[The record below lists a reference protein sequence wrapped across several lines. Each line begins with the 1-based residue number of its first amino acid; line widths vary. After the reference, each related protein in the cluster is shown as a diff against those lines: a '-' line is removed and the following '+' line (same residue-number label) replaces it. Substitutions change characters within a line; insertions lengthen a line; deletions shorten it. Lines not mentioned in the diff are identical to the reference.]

1 MLIIDKY
8 AYQNRWV
15 GVSPS
20 YKWWAY
26 LAVLVAAM
34 MTPIMWQLALFIS
47 LGVVTCY
54 AGRLTSK
61 QYLQWL
67 SLPFGFL
74 AMSLIAML
82 LTYSDNSARL
92 IASLPM
98 FDGYVGVSGETVDT
112 ALTTLFRCLCSIAA
126 TLCFVIITPFNQCV
140 ILLKKARLPTVLVE
154 QILLTYR
161 FIFIFIEEA
170 HAIFTAQTLRFGYIR
185 RGLWLK
191 SLAMLVGVL
200 LQRVMIRHQ
209 QMQSALAV
217 KLYQGEFH
225 Q

>member
-8 AYQNRWV
+8 AYQNRWID
-15 GVSPS
+15 VSPVL
-20 YKWWAY
+20 KWWSY
-26 LAVLVAAM
+26 LVVLIGAM
-34 MTPIMWQLALFIS
+34 MAPMVGQFALF
-47 LGVVTCY
+47 VVLSIATCY

-61 QYLQWL
+61 QYLKWL

-74 AMSLIAML
+74 LMSLIVMV
-82 LTYSDNSARL
+82 LTYNDNPARL
-92 IASLPM
+92 IFGVPA
-98 FDGYVGVSGETVDT
+98 FDGYIGISSQTVNT
-112 ALTTLFRCLCSIAA
+112 TLSTLFRCLCSIAA

-140 ILLKKARLPTVLVE
+140 QLLKKARLPSVLVE

-170 HAIFTAQTLRFGYIR
+170 HAIFIAQTLRFGYTKR
-185 RGLWLK
+185 SLWLK

-209 QMQSALAV
+209 HMQSALAV

>member
-8 AYQNRWV
+8 AYQNRWIDI
-15 GVSPS
+15 SPI
-20 YKWWAY
+20 YKWWGY
-26 LAVLVAAM
+26 LSILVLAM
-34 MTPIMWQLALFIS
+34 MTSMLWQLALFLLLS
-47 LGVVTCY
+47 VATCY
-54 AGRLTSK
+54 AGRLTSA
-61 QYLQWL
+61 QYLKWL

-74 AMSLIAML
+74 VMSLFAML
-82 LTYSDNSARL
+82 LTYSDSSSTL
-92 IASLPM
+92 IASIPM
-98 FDGYVGVSGETVDT
+98 LDGYIGVSAQTVNT

-126 TLCFVIITPFNQCV
+126 TLCFVVITPFNQCV
-140 ILLKKARLPTVLVE
+140 VLLKKARLPSVLVE

-170 HAIFTAQTLRFGYIR
+170 HAIFIAQTLRFGYTR

-209 QMQSALAV
+209 HMQSALAV

>member
-15 GVSPS
+15 DVAPG

-26 LAVLVAAM
+26 VVVLVGAM
-34 MTPIMWQLALFIS
+34 LAPVVWQFVLFLL
-47 LGVVTCY
+47 LGIVTCY

-61 QYLQWL
+61 QYLKWL
-67 SLPFGFL
+67 SLPLGFL
-74 AMSLIAML
+74 TMSLIAMV
-82 LTYSDNSARL
+82 LTYSDSQSHL
-92 IASLPM
+92 IIGVPV
-98 FDGYVGVSGETVDT
+98 FDGFIGVSTQTVHT
-112 ALTTLFRCLCSIAA
+112 AMTTLFRCLCSIAA

-140 ILLKKARLPTVLVE
+140 QLLKKAHLPTVFVE

-170 HAIFTAQTLRFGYIR
+170 HAIYTAQTLRFGYIKR
-185 RGLWLK
+185 SLWLK

-200 LQRVMIRHQ
+200 LQRVITRHQ
-209 QMQSALAV
+209 HMQSALAV

>member
-15 GVSPS
+15 AVSPS

-26 LAVLVAAM
+26 LAVLVTAM
-34 MTPIMWQLALFIS
+34 MTPIAWQFALFILLS
-47 LGVVTCY
+47 VVTCY

-82 LTYSDNSARL
+82 VTYSDNSAHL

-98 FDGYVGVSGETVDT
+98 FDGYVGVSAQTVDT
-112 ALTTLFRCLCSIAA
+112 AMTTFFRCLCSIAA

-140 ILLKKARLPTVLVE
+140 TLLKKARLPSVLVE
-154 QILLTYR
+154 QVLLTYR
-161 FIFIFIEEA
+161 FIFIFIEET
-170 HAIFTAQTLRFGYIR
+170 HAIYTAQTLRFGYIK

-200 LQRVMIRHQ
+200 LQRVMIRHHH
-209 QMQSALAV
+209 MQSALAV

>member
-1 MLIIDKY
+1 MLITDKY

-15 GVSPS
+15 DVSPS

-34 MTPIMWQLALFIS
+34 MTPIAWQFALFILLS
-47 LGVVTCY
+47 VVTCY

-82 LTYSDNSARL
+82 LTYSDNSANL
-92 IASLPM
+92 IASLPL
-98 FDGYVGVSGETVDT
+98 FDGYVGVSAQAVDT

-140 ILLKKARLPTVLVE
+140 TLLKKARLPSVLVE
-154 QILLTYR
+154 QVLLTYR

-170 HAIFTAQTLRFGYIR
+170 HAIYTAQTLRFGYIK

-209 QMQSALAV
+209 HMQSALAV

>member
-8 AYQNRWV
+8 AYQNRWID
-15 GVSPS
+15 VSPT
-20 YKWWAY
+20 YKWWGY
-26 LAVLVAAM
+26 LTILLLAM
-34 MTPIMWQLALFIS
+34 MTPMLWQLALFLLLS
-47 LGVVTCY
+47 VTTCY
-54 AGRLTSK
+54 AGRLTSA
-61 QYLQWL
+61 QYFKWL

-74 AMSLIAML
+74 VMSLIAML
-82 LTYSDNSARL
+82 LTYSDNSQTL
-92 IASLPM
+92 IASIPI
-98 FDGYVGVSGETVDT
+98 FDGYIGVSTQTVNT

-140 ILLKKARLPTVLVE
+140 VLLKKARLPSVLVE

-170 HAIFTAQTLRFGYIR
+170 HAIFIAQTLRFGYTR

-209 QMQSALAV
+209 HMQSALAV

>member
-15 GVSPS
+15 NVSPS
-20 YKWWAY
+20 FKWWAY
-26 LAVLVAAM
+26 LTVLVAAM
-34 MTPIMWQLALFIS
+34 MTPMVWQFAMLFVLAIA
-47 LGVVTCY
+47 TCY
-54 AGRLTSK
+54 AGRLTSI
-61 QYLQWL
+61 QYFKWL

-74 AMSLIAML
+74 VMSLIAMI
-82 LTYSDNSARL
+82 LTYSDSSSTL
-92 IASLPM
+92 LASLPI
-98 FDGYVGVSGETVDT
+98 FDGYIGVSIQTMDT
-112 ALTTLFRCLCSIAA
+112 ALTTLLRCLCSIAA

-140 ILLKKARLPTVLVE
+140 VLLKKARLPSVLVE
-154 QILLTYR
+154 QILLAYR
-161 FIFIFIEEA
+161 FNFIFIEEA
-170 HAIFTAQTLRFGYIR
+170 HAIFTAQTLRFGYTR

-200 LQRVMIRHQ
+200 LQRVMVRHQ
-209 QMQSALAV
+209 HMQNALAV

>member
-15 GVSPS
+15 DVSPS

-26 LAVLVAAM
+26 LAVLVSAM
-34 MTPIMWQLALFIS
+34 LTSMVWQFVLFLLLSI
-47 LGVVTCY
+47 VTCY
-54 AGRLTSK
+54 AGRLTSR
-61 QYLQWL
+61 QYLSWL

-82 LTYSDNSARL
+82 LTYSDSSTRL
-92 IASLPM
+92 IASLPL
-98 FDGYVGVSGETVDT
+98 FDGYIGISAQTVDT

-140 ILLKKARLPTVLVE
+140 VLLKKARLPSVLVE

-170 HAIFTAQTLRFGYIR
+170 HAIFTAQTLRFGYTR

-200 LQRVMIRHQ
+200 LQRVMVRHQ
-209 QMQSALAV
+209 HMQSALAV

>member
-15 GVSPS
+15 DVSPG

-26 LAVLVAAM
+26 LTALVVAM
-34 MTPIMWQLALFIS
+34 ITSTMWQLALFVLLS
-47 LGVVTCY
+47 TVTCY

-61 QYLQWL
+61 QYLKWI
-67 SLPFGFL
+67 SVPFGFL

-82 LTYSDNSARL
+82 VTYSDRSSQL
-92 IASLPM
+92 IVSLPM
-98 FDGYVGVSGETVDT
+98 FDGFIGVSWQTYDT
-112 ALTTLFRCLCSIAA
+112 AMTTLFRCLCSIAA

-140 ILLKKARLPTVLVE
+140 TLLKKARLPSVLIE

-170 HAIFTAQTLRFGYIR
+170 HAIFTAQTIRFGYIR

-209 QMQSALAV
+209 HMQSALAV

-225 Q
+225 